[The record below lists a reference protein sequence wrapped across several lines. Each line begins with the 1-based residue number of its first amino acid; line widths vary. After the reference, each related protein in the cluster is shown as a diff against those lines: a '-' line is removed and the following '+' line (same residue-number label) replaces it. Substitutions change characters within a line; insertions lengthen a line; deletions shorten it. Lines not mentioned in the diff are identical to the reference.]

1 VAKVYIGSLVPAP
14 AHGLTAQPWP
24 PKNQSLCVARSSGT
38 TLGRYP
44 EGKPASV
51 CALDLSLLRDD
62 RVSLTVVGADGCN
75 GAGAVRTLTAA
86 SLAGLRDGCGRSVV
100 GRRLVAVVVSTALVS
115 ACAGGSKSAAPTA
128 GNKVD
133 RSRAAVLET
142 AVRAYS
148 TVVLDGESAKA
159 YTLLSKRCRE
169 RMTEA
174 AFEKIATGGA
184 ALYGTARLKTLRSP
198 SSPET

>member
-1 VAKVYIGSLVPAP
+1 LP
-14 AHGLTAQPWP
+14 
-24 PKNQSLCVARSSGT
+24 
-38 TLGRYP
+38 
-44 EGKPASV
+44 
-51 CALDLSLLRDD
+51 RDD

-86 SLAGLRDGCGRSVV
+86 SLAGLGDGCGRSVV

-115 ACAGGSKSAAPTA
+115 ACAGGSKNAAPTA

-133 RSRAAVLET
+133 RSRAAALET

-184 ALYGTARLKTLRSP
+184 ALYGTARLKTLRITQLSGDLARVTYTYDKAAINQTAEP
-198 SSPET
+198 WVYEGGTWREDDC